1 MGYTMECWKKKNE
14 LTFRNHEKGMEVA
27 KTLLDENYVVMLS
40 HEEDLLVLN
49 WEWSPY
55 ADRNDVIFMARDE
68 FEEDFDTEIDAIID
82 DIKADIKRGYI
93 KLD

>member
-14 LTFRNHEKGMEVA
+14 LTFHNHEKGMEVA

-40 HEEDLLVLN
+40 YEEDLLVLN

-68 FEEDFDTEIDAIID
+68 FDENFDTEIDVIID